1 MTNIVSY
8 NPYDLPLRDR
18 HRLLTGAIGPRPI
31 CWASTLSKEGNAN
44 LAPYSFFN
52 LFSSNPP
59 IVVFSSNRRGRD
71 NTTKDTYHNLLDNGE
86 VVVNIVSYD
95 LVHQMNISST
105 DYAENINEFLKAGVT
120 PIASEVVKPFRVK
133 ESPVQMECKV
143 NQIINLG
150 KNGGAGNLIIC
161 ENKYKNYLKNSELKY
176 PKFKFINSNIESINE
191 IKELELNSIDF
202 IFLNG
207 AIHHLNDKTVLT
219 IDPIIYNNKFLN
231 RMMIDFDRG
240 DFIRDSN
247 KYKILMKK
255 FDSLITD
262 DFFIMSFKLIF
273 HYKNIDLEKIYKNW
287 KNSYVN

>member
-133 ESPVQMECKV
+133 EAKVQLECILEDTKH
-143 NQIINLG
+143 LG
-150 KNGGAGNLIIC
+150 KEGGAGTLFICAIQKIHIHSSVLAEDGLIDAQKIDLVGRLGR
-161 ENKYKNYLKNSELKY
+161 NNYVRASGNSI
-176 PKFKFINSNIESINE
+176 FSINNAFE
-191 IKELELNSIDF
+191 KQNL
-202 IFLNG
+202 G
-207 AIHHLNDKTVLT
+207 
-219 IDPIIYNNKFLN
+219 
-231 RMMIDFDRG
+231 
-240 DFIRDSN
+240 
-247 KYKILMKK
+247 
-255 FDSLITD
+255 FDSLPKGLVESRLLTGAELAQLAMEIELPSEEDLLNHQKETPENEE
-262 DFFIMSFKLIF
+262 KLHQI
-273 HYKNIDLEKIYKNW
+273 IREKIKKGDYQSSLALAINFYK
-287 KNSYVN
+287 S